1 MKQNKS
7 IATILDLTA
16 MRYRESQK
24 IKKFF
29 TTKRG
34 KTFVNKIHT
43 ASIKELCNRY
53 KAPKCIQN
61 AEKNKINIFN
71 ILYELNMADREYYKN
86 GNYKYTI
93 HKKPHVNLFDG
104 NKQEKPKQTA
114 LTVEEHKAYNIAH
127 SPRKM
132 GFAALMHAY
141 EEHKMKKFEKLHPA
155 PTERELKEDLFP
167 EELLRAWDTMMTIH
181 REYVR
186 NMLCDTYYN
195 KGLPIFCKNRD
206 DFYKLYVVYNRYE
219 KEGDPYVVG
228 YPFTDTRVWNQ
239 YTLIDKVKE
248 KLQIKANYY
257 CADSD
262 AIGLRVYNKY
272 GIPIAY
278 STIPRKNFE
287 KT

>member
-1 MKQNKS
+1 MKRNKS
-7 IATILDLTA
+7 IKTQLN
-16 MRYRESQK
+16 K
-24 IKKFF
+24 IELVEKTVEKIGKFLK
-29 TTKRG
+29 TKRG
-34 KTFVNKIHT
+34 TSFVSNLHT
-43 ASIKELCNRY
+43 APFRELCRRYNVPKFMLLYRNDTRNINLVKAAIKQYNIQLPTKTKTMRLEAPKQPKTAIKLTADEY
-53 KAPKCIQN
+53 KA
-61 AEKNKINIFN
+61 INI
-71 ILYELNMADREYYKN
+71 AR
-86 GNYKYTI
+86 
-93 HKKPHVNLFDG
+93 
-104 NKQEKPKQTA
+104 
-114 LTVEEHKAYNIAH
+114 

-167 EELLRAWDTMMTIH
+167 EELLRAWNTMMTIH

-195 KGLPIFCKNRD
+195 KSFPIFCKNRD
-206 DFYKLYVVYNRYE
+206 DFYKLYVVYNKYE

-228 YPFTDTRVWNQ
+228 YPFTNTKVWNQ
-239 YTLIDKVKE
+239 HTLIDKVKE

-287 KT
+287 K

>member
-1 MKQNKS
+1 MKRNKS
-7 IATILDLTA
+7 ITENLN
-16 MRYRESQK
+16 K
-24 IKKFF
+24 IELIENTVEKIGKFLK
-29 TTKRG
+29 TKRG
-34 KTFVNKIHT
+34 TSFVSKLHT
-43 ASIKELCNRY
+43 APFRELCRRY
-53 KAPKCIQN
+53 NVPKFMLLYSNDTINLNLVKAAIKKYDIQLPTRTKTTRLEAPKQ
-61 AEKNKINIFN
+61 
-71 ILYELNMADREYYKN
+71 
-86 GNYKYTI
+86 
-93 HKKPHVNLFDG
+93 
-104 NKQEKPKQTA
+104 PKTA
-114 LTVEEHKAYNIAH
+114 IKLTAEEHKTYNKAH
-127 SPRKM
+127 SPSKM

-206 DFYKLYVVYNRYE
+206 DFYKLYVVYNKYE